1 MSPNVS
7 ERLSLILFLS
17 SFILFHLLWC
27 YCGESVSSWK
37 LSILFNFSGSQKSL
51 TLILYSNYICLNLF
65 LSWIIAEILLAG
77 CWAILNQLFNQHMY
91 VYVLNTYFWSR
102 QKTFWQKAF
111 LKIWFQFYG
120 IFDMSE
126 IVNTK
131 QGHGASGFWERLILF
146 RRGYHIC

>member
-1 MSPNVS
+1 VVNLYLLESSPS
-7 ERLSLILFLS
+7 FLISVAVKSRWPSFYIVIIYVWTCSCPELF
-17 SFILFHLLWC
+17 
-27 YCGESVSSWK
+27 
-37 LSILFNFSGSQKSL
+37 
-51 TLILYSNYICLNLF
+51 
-65 LSWIIAEILLAG
+65 IAEILLAG

-91 VYVLNTYFWSR
+91 VYVLNTYFWSL